1 MTDLSQRSDEPPDR
15 AEHAF
20 PATVDAE
27 QTWPDPGEQPRAD
40 RCDGSDVPEVARP
53 YGTLAGR
60 ASLFVVGTGLA
71 LVAAHAVSIPTP
83 PCPLRTATGFPCPFC
98 GCTHIAREL
107 LSGGVAE
114 VARHDPAGLVFAA
127 LVGVAVIA
135 QLMAISRRIRGPA
148 FMTSRVAGIGVLGV
162 LAAHW
167 ATTIVTGGML
177 ST

>member
-1 MTDLSQRSDEPPDR
+1 MTDVSQRSDDPSDR
-15 AEHAF
+15 LGQAF
-20 PATVDAE
+20 TGTPDAE
-27 QTWPDPGEQPRAD
+27 QTRPGVAEQRRP
-40 RCDGSDVPEVARP
+40 DGSDGPKTTRP

-60 ASLFVVGTGLA
+60 ASLFTLGTGLA

-83 PCPLRTATGFPCPFC
+83 PCPLRWATGFPCPFC
-98 GCTHIAREL
+98 GFTHVAREL
-107 LSGGVAE
+107 LTGQFAV

-127 LVGVAVIA
+127 LVGVAVVA
-135 QLMAISRRIRGPA
+135 QLVAVSRRTRGPA
-148 FMTSRVAGIGVLGV
+148 FMTSRVAGIVVLVV

>member
-1 MTDLSQRSDEPPDR
+1 MTDLSQRPEDPTGSLDPSIDGR
-15 AEHAF
+15 A
-20 PATVDAE
+20 
-27 QTWPDPGEQPRAD
+27 PGSTP
-40 RCDGSDVPEVARP
+40 S

-60 ASLFVVGTGLA
+60 ASLIVAGVGLT

-83 PCPLRTATGFPCPFC
+83 PCPLRWATGFPCPFC

-107 LSGGVAE
+107 LTGGVGV
-114 VARHDPAGLVFAA
+114 VASHDPAGLVFAA
-127 LVGVAVIA
+127 LVGIAVIA
-135 QLMAISRRIRGPA
+135 QLVALARRSRGPA
-148 FMTSRVAGIGVLGV
+148 FLETRFAAVVLVVV